1 MFFKNKQLLEE
12 VERLRKDV
20 ESFHTVESELRAEM
34 LYVEL
39 DRNGRINRVND
50 SFSDALDVSSNV
62 LDGKSMDSLF
72 PQGVMNQTATKEFLF
87 AIKQAQHWHGA
98 INLANAN
105 GEDRWFRGILQPIQ
119 NDSGVIERL
128 ALYMAEQTRN
138 INRSR
143 EMKDMLEAL
152 HRSTAVIEFDLNGII
167 VKANDNFL
175 SSMGYSL
182 EQIVG
187 KHHKIF

>member
-39 DRNGRINRVND
+39 DRNGKISRVND
-50 SFSDALDVSSNV
+50 SFSDAIDFSSNA
-62 LDGKSMDSLF
+62 LDGKTMDSLI
-72 PQGVMNQTATKEFLF
+72 PQGVMGQSATKEFIA

-105 GEDRWFRGILQPIQ
+105 GEDRWFRGILQPIT
-119 NDSGVIERL
+119 NESGGVERI
-128 ALYMAEQTRN
+128 ALYMAEQTKN
-138 INRSR
+138 INKSR
-143 EMKDMLEAL
+143 EMNDMLAAL
-152 HRSTAVIEFDLNGII
+152 NRSIAVIEFDLTCLLYTSD
-167 VKANDNFL
+167 AAD
-175 SSMGYSL
+175 
-182 EQIVG
+182 E
-187 KHHKIF
+187 